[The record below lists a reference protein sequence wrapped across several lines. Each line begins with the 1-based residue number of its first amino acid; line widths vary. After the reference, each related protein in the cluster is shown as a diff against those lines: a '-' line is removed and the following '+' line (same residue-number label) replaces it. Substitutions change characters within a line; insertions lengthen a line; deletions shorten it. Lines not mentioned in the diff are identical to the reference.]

1 MNAFALIFADN
12 YVKSNLGV
20 LDDHRS
26 VASMPIGGRF
36 RLIDFS
42 LSSLVNG
49 GVSNIGIIARR
60 NYNSL
65 MDHVGWGKDWD
76 LNRKNGGLKI
86 LTPLAVASDVYN
98 YRTRFDALYNAQS
111 YFKDMLQDYCI
122 LMEGSMVHTIDVNEL
137 LNYHIDKEAD
147 ITVVYKYDVSKA
159 EQTAIR
165 FTEDGR
171 VNDALYHSTEG
182 EEKENVLLNVCIMK
196 KNFLKK
202 LTNKGMTMGWSDIAR
217 DYISR
222 NLDEVK
228 VYAYELRGYCKLIH
242 SMEDYYEVNMD
253 LRDHEI
259 RKELFLSNYPIITRT
274 KDSAPSYYGMQSS
287 VKDSIL
293 ADGCVIEGK
302 VENSVVFRNVT
313 IEKGAVVKNSIIM
326 QDTVIRAE
334 AELDCVVSDK
344 RVTIKEGVVLKG
356 TQNCP
361 VVISKAQQVE

>member
-12 YVKSNLGV
+12 YVKSKLGV

-26 VASMPIGGRF
+26 AASMPIGGRF

-86 LTPLAVASDVYN
+86 LTPLAVESDVYH
-98 YRTRFDALYNAQS
+98 YRTRFEALYNAQS
-111 YFKDMLQDYCI
+111 YFKNMLQDYCI

-137 LNYHIDKEAD
+137 LNYHIEKEAD
-147 ITVVYKYDVSKA
+147 ITVVYKRGIAKP
-159 EQTAIR
+159 EQTAIK
-165 FTEDGR
+165 FDDKNR
-171 VNDALYHSTEG
+171 VNDAMYHSTEG
-182 EEKENVLLNVCIMK
+182 EEVENTLLNVCVMK

-202 LTNKGMTMGWSDIAR
+202 LTNKGLTLGWSDIAR
-217 DYISR
+217 DYISK
-222 NLDEVK
+222 NLTEVK
-228 VYAYELRGYCKLIH
+228 IYAYEIEGYCKLIH
-242 SMEDYYEVNMD
+242 TMKDYYEVNMD
-253 LRDHEI
+253 LRNHEI

-274 KDSAPSYYGMQSS
+274 KDSAPSYYGTDSI

-293 ADGCVIEGK
+293 ADGCMIEGR
-302 VENSVVFRNVT
+302 VEDSVIFRNVT
-313 IEKGAVVKNSIIM
+313 VQKGAVVKNSIIM

-344 RVTIKEGVVLKG
+344 RVTVKEGVVLKG

-361 VVISKAQQVE
+361 VIISKEETV